1 MRVLSRMTPKGRI
14 TGDRGF
20 QRRDPPVRQ
29 ECRPLGDVAHRRR
42 LELAARE
49 VASDGGLQLGN
60 TTGIRHGGKSPVGAE
75 LAGVEQFEAAMAGD
89 IESR

>member
-1 MRVLSRMTPKGRI
+1 MRVLSRMTPKGRV

-20 QRRDPPVRQ
+20 QRRDPAVMQ
-29 ECRPLGDVAHRRR
+29 QCRPFGGVAQRRR
-42 LELAARE
+42 LELAPRE

-60 TTGIRHGGKSPVGAE
+60 TTGIRHAGKSPVDAE
-75 LAGVEQFEAAMAGD
+75 LAGVEQFEAATAGD